1 MQDGVPSTGV
11 TMPRALLMLLTTVLL
26 LRSATAGD
34 EPVFTDLFEAR
45 VGGYATYRIPGIVV
59 TATGSILAYAEARR
73 TGIGDWDAI
82 DLLLRRSADGGRTW
96 SAPQTLAREE
106 KLPLHNLVAI
116 ATRAGVVH
124 LLYCLN
130 YERCFYRR
138 SDDDG
143 VTFSP
148 PVEITG
154 VFAGWRPAYAWNVIA
169 TGPGHGIELVN
180 GRLVVPVW
188 LSTGGRHHRPSVVT
202 SLVSDDQGRTWTRGE
217 ILPTT
222 VVNPSETVAVQLA
235 DGRVLFN
242 LRHESRA
249 RPEER
254 RRAISISPDGASG
267 WSPLRFDQALL
278 EPVCM
283 GSLVRL
289 DEGGGRGRI
298 AFANPDSLEHPPGKP
313 NGALLRKNLTIRLSG
328 DEAQTWAH
336 ARVLEPG
343 MSGYSD
349 LAAAPGGVIW
359 CFYECGALDGNMYA
373 TRWLRLA
380 RLTTAWVEAG
390 ERRPALP

>member
-1 MQDGVPSTGV
+1 MRRTI
-11 TMPRALLMLLTTVLL
+11 LMLLTANLL
-26 LRSATAGD
+26 VSNATAED
-34 EPVFTDLFEAR
+34 QPVFTDLFTAR
-45 VGGYATYRIPGIVV
+45 AGGYATYRIPGIVV
-59 TATGSILAYAEARR
+59 TAAGSILAYAEARR

-82 DLLLRRSADGGRTW
+82 DLLLRRSADGGATW
-96 SAPQTLAREE
+96 STPQTIAREE

-116 ATRAGVVH
+116 AARDGVVH

-154 VFAGWRPAYAWNVIA
+154 VFDGWRPAYAWNVLA
-169 TGPGHGIELVN
+169 TGPGHGIELAN

-188 LSTGGRHHRPSVVT
+188 LSTGGKKHRPSVVT
-202 SLVSDDQGRTWTRGE
+202 SLVSDDHGRTWARGE

-222 VVNPSETVAVQLA
+222 VANPSETVAVQLA

-242 LRHESRA
+242 LRHEPHASPA
-249 RPEER
+249 ER
-254 RRAISISPDGASG
+254 RRAVSTSPDGAAG
-267 WSPLRFDQALL
+267 WSPLRFDDALL

-283 GSLVRL
+283 ASIVRL
-289 DEGGGRGRI
+289 DEDGGRDRI
-298 AFANPDSLEHPPGKP
+298 AFANPDSLDDKLTKGR
-313 NGALLRKNLTIRLSG
+313 AADRKNLTIRLSA

-343 MSGYSD
+343 VSAYSD
-349 LAAAPGGVIW
+349 LAAGPGGVIW

-373 TRWLRLA
+373 TKCLRLA
-380 RLTTAWVEAG
+380 KLTTAWVEAG
-390 ERRPALP
+390 ERKPALPEGRWIR

>member
-1 MQDGVPSTGV
+1 MH
-11 TMPRALLMLLTTVLL
+11 RAFLMLLTATLFI
-26 LRSATAGD
+26 RSATAED
-34 EPVFTDLFEAR
+34 TPVFTDLFEAR

-59 TATGSILAYAEARR
+59 TATGSILTYAEARR

-82 DLLLRRSADGGRTW
+82 DLLLRRSSDGGRTW
-96 SAPQTLAREE
+96 SPAQTIAREE

-116 ATRAGVVH
+116 ATRDGAVH

-148 PVEITG
+148 PVEITE
-154 VFAGWRPAYAWNVIA
+154 VFTGWKSDYAWNVIA
-169 TGPGHGIELVN
+169 TGPGHGIELTN

-188 LSTGGRHHRPSVVT
+188 LSTGGKKHRPSVVT
-202 SLVSDDQGRTWTRGE
+202 SLVSDDHGKTWTRGE

-222 VVNPSETVAVQLA
+222 VVNPSETVVVQLA

-242 LRHESRA
+242 LRHESKGK
-249 RPEER
+249 PEER
-254 RRAISISPDGASG
+254 RRAVSISPDGATS
-267 WSPLRFDQALL
+267 WSPLRFDDALL

-283 GSLVRL
+283 GSIVRL
-289 DEGGGRGRI
+289 HDGGGKGRI

-313 NGALLRKNLTIRLSG
+313 NGAILRKNLTIRLSA
-328 DEAQTWAH
+328 DEAQTWTH

-349 LAAAPGGVIW
+349 LAAGADGIIW

-373 TRWLRLA
+373 TKYLRLA
-380 RLTTAWVEAG
+380 KFTCAWVEAG
-390 ERRPALP
+390 ERRPALPAAK